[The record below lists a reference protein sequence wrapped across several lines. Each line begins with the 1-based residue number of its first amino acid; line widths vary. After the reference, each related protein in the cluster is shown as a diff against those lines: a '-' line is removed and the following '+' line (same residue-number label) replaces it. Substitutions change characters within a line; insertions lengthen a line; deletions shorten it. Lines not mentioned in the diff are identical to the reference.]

1 VVADHHADVTRTR
14 LGAGHAGEE
23 HQVTRLLVT
32 RPISYA
38 LSPLPALMAAA
49 IYMVASR
56 QPVVGQGA
64 GRINK
69 PVTYAGLA
77 AAVAGL
83 VLYQTV
89 LPQRFT
95 GWLVL
100 LAALMVTPYLVGAW
114 RWLHS

>member
-1 VVADHHADVTRTR
+1 
-14 LGAGHAGEE
+14 
-23 HQVTRLLVT
+23 
-32 RPISYA
+32 
-38 LSPLPALMAAA
+38 
-49 IYMVASR
+49 
-56 QPVVGQGA
+56 
-64 GRINK
+64 
-69 PVTYAGLA
+69 
-77 AAVAGL
+77 VAGL